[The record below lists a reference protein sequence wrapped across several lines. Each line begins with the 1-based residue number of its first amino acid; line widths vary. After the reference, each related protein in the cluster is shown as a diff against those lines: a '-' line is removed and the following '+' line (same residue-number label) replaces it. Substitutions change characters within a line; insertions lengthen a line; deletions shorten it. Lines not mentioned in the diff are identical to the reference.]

1 MKIMG
6 IRNVTDEYY
15 ITSTV
20 GEVKKMAKE
29 KRIRGPIIDSLS
41 GDVIGELDIELE
53 HDTIQEYSLKG
64 NDIVF
69 RYNAD
74 NFLDTTEVVLTIK
87 PGKSLML
94 HLLLAMYITEYI
106 ADWEANDVCAVVP
119 TNETFNAIYNITKD
133 SLLYFCQSPNTE
145 ITYDINNAIRVCP
158 AAFAIENMGI
168 SEDMMYGL
176 YIQQINEEPRSIFE
190 DNPSALRYY
199 SDVLTECIL
208 DSGVDLTM
216 TEEHYNLVFRP
227 IIDEKLNYYYA
238 WRRISECG
246 LVLGRGQSEI
256 IYKITMESD
265 DDF

>member
-6 IRNVTDEYY
+6 IRNGTDEYY
-15 ITSTV
+15 LTSTI

-29 KRIRGPIIDSLS
+29 KRIHGPIIDSLS
-41 GDVIGELDIELE
+41 GDVIVQLDIKLE
-53 HDTIQEYSLKG
+53 HDTIQEYSSNC

-94 HLLLAMYITEYI
+94 NLLLAMNITEYI
-106 ADWEANDVCAVVP
+106 ADWESNDVCVVVP
-119 TNETFNAIYNITKD
+119 TNETFNAICNITKG
-133 SLLYFCQSPNTE
+133 SILYFCQSPNTE
-145 ITYDINNAIRVCP
+145 ITYNINNAIKVCP

-168 SEDMMYGL
+168 SEDMIYGL
-176 YIQQINEEPRSIFE
+176 YIQQIGEEPRSIFE
-190 DNPSALRYY
+190 DNQSALKYY
-199 SDVLTECIL
+199 SDVLTECVM

>member
-6 IRNVTDEYY
+6 ILRVPEEYY
-15 ITSTV
+15 ITSTI

-29 KRIRGPIIDSLS
+29 KRIHGPIIDSLS
-41 GDVIGELDIELE
+41 GDVICELDIKLE
-53 HDTIQEYSLKG
+53 HDTIQEYSANG

-87 PGKSLML
+87 PGKSLIL
-94 HLLLAMYITEYI
+94 HLLPAMHITEYI
-106 ADWEANDVCAVVP
+106 ADWEANDVCAIVP
-119 TNETFNAIYNITKD
+119 TNETFNVVCNITKG
-133 SLLYFCQSPNTE
+133 STLYFCQSPNTK
-145 ITYDINNAIRVCP
+145 ITYNINNAIKVCP

-176 YIQQINEEPRSIFE
+176 YIKQINEEPRSIFE
-190 DNPSALRYY
+190 DNQSALRYY
-199 SDVLTECIL
+199 SDVLTECVM

-238 WRRISECG
+238 WRRMSECG